1 MNPEFYPGAVDPYQ
15 AGIRAT
21 ELTEALRNGNLKAAD
36 AVATEITDSTSTTP
50 AIRLIYDAYKQWK
63 EGDRD
68 GGPAPLRQ
76 D

>member
-1 MNPEFYPGAVDPYQ
+1 MNPDFYPGAVDPYKV
-15 AGIRAT
+15 GMLAT
-21 ELTEALRNGNLKAAD
+21 ELAEALRNGNLKAAN
-36 AVATEITDSTSTTP
+36 AMANAITESTSMTP
-50 AIRLIYDAYKQWK
+50 ATRLIHDAHKKWK